1 MVANVFTPIVK
12 EHGVSNFRRVGHSF
26 TNYFSSIDRS
36 SFGFSST
43 SQKVV
48 EQTANF
54 AGTAGA
60 VGGTL
65 TLAMGEAAVAGLAGA
80 GFLAAVAG
88 PQVAVTA
95 GVVGLALLIKG
106 TYSNREAAH
115 ISLGQYV
122 WNMVDT
128 EPPAKLLN
136 TAENI
141 NDACDAAMTLLDDG
155 KSQVKLLGSKLGAAS
170 AKLEIFHTS
179 LKAKIRILD
188 AEVTKYRGAVA
199 GARGKSVRDAAQKKY
214 SRTRVEIIAEME
226 EAMAQGGA
234 IYEYVRRC
242 AHTGNYIQAA
252 HIVSLAMKEKLKAGS
267 VTSVAQ
273 TDYFAG
279 FQLAID
285 SRRLFAELEVAYKK
299 AHTLLRNA

>member
-26 TNYFSSIDRS
+26 TNYFSSIDRT
-36 SFGFSST
+36 SFGFSSAP
-43 SQKVV
+43 QKVV
-48 EQTANF
+48 EQAANF

-65 TLAMGEAAVAGLAGA
+65 TLAMGEVAVAGLAGA

-95 GVVGLALLIKG
+95 GVIGLALLIKG

-128 EPPAKLLN
+128 EPPSKLLN
-136 TAENI
+136 TAENL

-155 KSQVKLLGSKLGAAS
+155 KSQVKLLGSKLTAAS
-170 AKLEIFHTS
+170 TKLDVFHTA
-179 LKAKIRILD
+179 LKAKIRTLS

-199 GARGKSVRDAAQKKY
+199 GVRGDSVRRSAQSKY
-214 SRTRVEIIAEME
+214 NRTRNEIMSDME

-252 HIVSLAMKEKLKAGS
+252 HIVALAMKEKLSPGS
-267 VTSVAQ
+267 VTAVAQ

-279 FQLAID
+279 FQLAFD
-285 SRRLFAELEVAYKK
+285 SRKVFTELEAAYKK

>member
-1 MVANVFTPIVK
+1 MATNAFSHIVK
-12 EHGVSNFRRVGHSF
+12 DHGVSNFRRVGHSF

-36 SFGFSST
+36 SFGFSNT

-48 EQTANF
+48 EQAANF
-54 AGTAGA
+54 AGTAGG
-60 VGGTL
+60 VGGAL
-65 TLAMGEAAVAGLAGA
+65 TIAMGEAAVAGLAGA

-95 GVVGLALLIKG
+95 GVVGLALLVKG

-115 ISLGQYV
+115 ISLSQYV

-128 EPPAKLLN
+128 EPPAKPLN
-136 TAENI
+136 TADNL

-155 KSQVKLLGSKLGAAS
+155 KSQIKLLGSKLQAAQT
-170 AKLEIFHTS
+170 KLGVFHTD
-179 LKAKIRILD
+179 LRAKTALLAAEENKFNMAPRGQRGDSARRTAQTRYTKIETEIR
-188 AEVTKYRGAVA
+188 TKL
-199 GARGKSVRDAAQKKY
+199 
-214 SRTRVEIIAEME
+214 E
-226 EAMAQGGA
+226 EAMAKDGA
-234 IYEYVRRC
+234 IFEYVRRC

-252 HIVSLAMKEKLKAGS
+252 HIVALAMKEKLDPGS

-279 FQLAID
+279 FPMAAQ
-285 SRRLFAELEVAYKK
+285 SRQLFASLEAEYKK
-299 AHTLLRNA
+299 VF

>member
-12 EHGVSNFRRVGHSF
+12 DHGVGNFRRVGHSF

-43 SQKVV
+43 PTRVV
-48 EQTANF
+48 EQAANF

-80 GFLAAVAG
+80 GFIAAVAG
-88 PQVAVTA
+88 PQVAITA
-95 GVVGLALLIKG
+95 GVIGLALLIKG
-106 TYSNREAAH
+106 TYSNRESAH
-115 ISLGQYV
+115 IALSQYV

-136 TAENI
+136 SADNL

-155 KSQVKLLGSKLGAAS
+155 KNQIKLLGTKLQAAQT
-170 AKLEIFHTS
+170 KLSLFHTS
-179 LKAKIRILD
+179 LQAKTRALA
-188 AEVTKYRGAVA
+188 AEEAKFSAAAQGSRGATQ
-199 GARGKSVRDAAQKKY
+199 RSSAQAKFTKIE
-214 SRTRVEIIAEME
+214 TEIIAGLE
-226 EAMAQGGA
+226 EAMKKDGA
-234 IYEYVRRC
+234 IFEYVRRC

-252 HIVSLAMKEKLKAGS
+252 HIAALAMKEKLSTGS
-267 VTSVAQ
+267 VTLVAQ

-279 FQLAID
+279 FKMATD
-285 SRRLFAELEVAYKK
+285 ARKLFTDLEKEYKK
-299 AHTLLRNA
+299 VFA